1 VEKKRNEFRI
11 PCCGSERMK
20 WTAEKLAM
28 LDTFSDAEVAAKLG
42 LSIIAVKAR
51 RKRIVKT

>member
-1 VEKKRNEFRI
+1 
-11 PCCGSERMK
+11 MK